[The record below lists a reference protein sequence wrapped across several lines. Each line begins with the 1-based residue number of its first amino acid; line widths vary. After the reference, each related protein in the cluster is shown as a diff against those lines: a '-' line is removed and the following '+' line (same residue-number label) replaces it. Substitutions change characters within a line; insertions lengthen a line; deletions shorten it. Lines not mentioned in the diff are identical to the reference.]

1 MPCLVYGLFL
11 VLEGED
17 VKGLCRYI
25 LPKHISLFFYESV
38 HDEFV
43 IDRFVYIFVQAFLA
57 FHITSKV
64 APP

>member
-1 MPCLVYGLFL
+1 MLKVCVG
-11 VLEGED
+11 
-17 VKGLCRYI
+17 
-25 LPKHISLFFYESV
+25 LPKHISLCFDESV

-43 IDRFVYIFVQAFLA
+43 IDRFVNIFVQAFLA